1 MCAKYSSDGLYSC
14 GEITNLGEYT
24 NVATIQS
31 MEQQHKKR
39 EDILNTL
46 VGKSIFKSMFDKN
59 KIKICSE
66 LITVDKK
73 KGVKIKSE
81 D

>member
-31 MEQQHKKR
+31 MEQHHKKR

-46 VGKSIFKSMFDKN
+46 VGNSMFDKN

-66 LITVDKK
+66 LITADKK
-73 KGVKIKSE
+73 KGIKIKSE
-81 D
+81 E

>member
-24 NVATIQS
+24 NDAMIQS

-46 VGKSIFKSMFDKN
+46 VVNSMFDKN
-59 KIKICSE
+59 IIKICSE
-66 LITVDKK
+66 LITADKK
-73 KGVKIKSE
+73 KGIKIKSE

>member
-14 GEITNLGEYT
+14 GGITNLGEYT
-24 NVATIQS
+24 NTTTMQS
-31 MEQQHKKR
+31 MKQQHKKR

-46 VGKSIFKSMFDKN
+46 LGKSMFDKN

-73 KGVKIKSE
+73 KGIKIKSE

>member
-31 MEQQHKKR
+31 MEQHHKKR

-46 VGKSIFKSMFDKN
+46 VGNSMFDKN

-66 LITVDKK
+66 LITADKK
-73 KGVKIKSE
+73 KGIKIKSE

>member
-24 NVATIQS
+24 NDATIQS

-46 VGKSIFKSMFDKN
+46 VVKSVLKKN

-66 LITVDKK
+66 FITVDKK
-73 KGVKIKSE
+73 KGIKIKSE